1 MILYGDASLRILKP
15 VQSELLPFL
24 LEFPFVAAP
33 VAHHAV
39 IPVTPPEM
47 YNYLGLN
54 LTRMQA
60 LKVMPNTIQST
71 MLCVWATTLIK
82 DKFLKHW
89 VDCAMHMECMSPEG
103 YIRHTTCHFE
113 QVSQEHYKGDY
124 VGCMRC
130 QSIINIILYRE
141 FGGEV
146 WKYIQ
151 HQDLNDAWT
160 IQRHKSGRKFC
171 PVTETPDN

>member
-1 MILYGDASLRILKP
+1 VQEYGVILYGDASLRILKP
-15 VQSELLPFL
+15 VESELLPFL

-71 MLCVWATTLIK
+71 MMCVWATK
-82 DKFLKHW
+82 
-89 VDCAMHMECMSPEG
+89 
-103 YIRHTTCHFE
+103 R
-113 QVSQEHYKGDY
+113 Q
-124 VGCMRC
+124 
-130 QSIINIILYRE
+130 ILE
-141 FGGEV
+141 ALG
-146 WKYIQ
+146 
-151 HQDLNDAWT
+151 
-160 IQRHKSGRKFC
+160 
-171 PVTETPDN
+171 

>member
-1 MILYGDASLRILKP
+1 MKDSLKAASCWTSHFPFQQVPPHFKNLALNEAWKPVVITELAQEYDVILYGDASLRILKP

-113 QVSQEHYKGDY
+113 QVSQEHY
-124 VGCMRC
+124 
-130 QSIINIILYRE
+130 I
-141 FGGEV
+141 
-146 WKYIQ
+146 
-151 HQDLNDAWT
+151 
-160 IQRHKSGRKFC
+160 
-171 PVTETPDN
+171 